1 MGIQTQGTSSL
12 PVRGGLRSAYAA
24 SLAIAALTALVSAA
38 GLLFPSA
45 VYPTDEFRNAFVPN
59 DVVNLAVGLPI
70 LLGSL
75 WLAARGRLPG
85 LLLWPGALL
94 YILYNFLV
102 YFLCMP
108 LNAAY
113 IVHLALVMTSGYTLI
128 GLVSSIDGEAVRERL
143 AGAVPER
150 LCGGVL
156 AGLGGLFFLRIIGVL
171 AEAIGSGT
179 PLAPPELALN
189 VSDFVVSPAWIIG
202 GMLLWRRKTP
212 GYVGGLGL
220 LFSLSMLFVGLIFI
234 FILEP
239 FLTAA
244 PFRWADTLIIF
255 GMGMIVFVPLA
266 LFLRGVIAGRKDDRE
281 MSS

>member
-1 MGIQTQGTSSL
+1 MSIQTQGTSSL
-12 PVRGGLRSAYAA
+12 PVRGGLRSAYTA

-45 VYPTDEFRNAFVPN
+45 VYPTEEFRNAFVPN

-75 WLAARGRLPG
+75 WLAARGRPAG

-94 YILYNFLV
+94 YTLYNFLV

-108 LNAAY
+108 LNAAFVAY
-113 IVHLALVMTSGYTLI
+113 LALVTAGGYTLI
-128 GLVSSIDGEAVRERL
+128 RLVSSIDGKAVQDRL

-156 AGLGGLFFLRIIGVL
+156 AGLGGLFFLRTIGVL

-179 PLAPPELALN
+179 PLAPPELTLN
-189 VSDFVVSPAWIIG
+189 VSDFVISPAWIIG
-202 GMLLWRRKTP
+202 GLQLWRRRP
-212 GYVGGLGL
+212 LGYVGGLGL
-220 LFSLSMLFVGLIFI
+220 LFSLAMLFIGLIFI
-234 FILEP
+234 FLLEP
-239 FLTAA
+239 FLTASA
-244 PFRWADTLIIF
+244 FRWVDTIVIL
-255 GMGMIVFVPLA
+255 GMGMVVFAPLG